1 MKFHHFSNP
10 FHPGE
15 LLLEEFLQPK
25 KLTQLAFAK
34 RVGWSPRRL
43 NEVIRGKRSITANSA
58 IDLAEAL
65 GTTPEFWLNL
75 QVTYDLAQAY
85 KARKVA

>member
-1 MKFHHFSNP
+1 MKFRHFANP

-25 KLTQLAFAK
+25 KLTQLAFAQK
-34 RVGWSPRRL
+34 VGWSPRRL

-75 QVTYDLAQAY
+75 QMTYELAQARE
-85 KARKVA
+85 ARKVA

>member
-1 MKFHHFSNP
+1 MKFSHFANP

-34 RVGWSPRRL
+34 KVGWSPRRL
-43 NEVIRGKRSITANSA
+43 NEVIRGKRAITANSA
-58 IDLAEAL
+58 LDLAEVL

-75 QVTYDLAQAY
+75 QMTYELAQARE
-85 KARKVA
+85 ARKVA